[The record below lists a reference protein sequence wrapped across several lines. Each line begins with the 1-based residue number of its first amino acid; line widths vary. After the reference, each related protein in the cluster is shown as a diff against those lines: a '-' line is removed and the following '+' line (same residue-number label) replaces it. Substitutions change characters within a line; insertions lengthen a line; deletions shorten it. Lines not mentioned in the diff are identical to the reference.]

1 MRSSSKAHVSL
12 FVAALLLP
20 ALASHAHT
28 TSDSYL
34 TLSSDGAALDARWDL
49 SLKDLDF
56 AIGLDDDDD
65 GAVTW
70 RELQAAE
77 RRVARYASSHLE
89 IRAGDRVC
97 TAVPGEQKVT
107 RHHDETYAALR
118 FSFRCGDAPV
128 RDVSVRYT
136 LFFDDNPSHRG
147 LLVVEGGAPQTA
159 IFRPEDGRVEISFA
173 GDGTTMGSA
182 LSSFTTFLVEGVW
195 HILIGFDHILFLL
208 ALLLPAVLRREHR
221 RWTARQGWRPV
232 VLDVLRIVTAFTV
245 AHSITLGLAALGVT
259 RLPSTFVEAGI
270 ALSVAL
276 VALNNIVPVFRDD
289 RWTVTFALGLLH
301 GFGFSSV
308 LMDLGLPQDA
318 RVLSLLGFNIG
329 VEIGQLLVVALFLPL
344 AYALRRT
351 RLYQRVVL
359 VGGSLVIA
367 AIAML
372 WTVERIFSIP
382 FMFNGVLPW

>member
-1 MRSSSKAHVSL
+1 MAHASL
-12 FVAALLLP
+12 VVAALLLP
-20 ALASHAHT
+20 ALAVHAHT

-34 TLSSDGAALDARWDL
+34 TLSSAGGALEARWDL

-56 AIGLDDDDD
+56 AIGLDENDD

-77 RRVARYASSHLE
+77 QRVARYAASHLE
-89 IRAGDRVC
+89 VRAGGLVC
-97 TAVPGEQKVT
+97 TAVPREQKVT
-107 RHHDETYAALR
+107 RHHGENYAALAL
-118 FSFRCGDAPV
+118 SFRCGDAPV
-128 RDVSVRYT
+128 HDIEVSYT
-136 LFFDDNPSHRG
+136 LFFDENPGHRG

-159 IFRPEDGRVEISFA
+159 IFRPEDSRVEISFA
-173 GDGTTMGSA
+173 GDGMTTGSA
-182 LSSFTTFLVEGVW
+182 LSAFTTFLVEGVW

-208 ALLLPAVLRREHR
+208 ALLLPAVLHREHR

-232 VLDVLRIVTAFTV
+232 VLDVVRIVTAFTV
-245 AHSITLGLAALGVT
+245 AHSITLCTAALGVS

-276 VALNNIVPVFRDD
+276 VAFNNIVPVFRDD

-318 RVLSLLGFNIG
+318 RVLSLLGFNLG
-329 VEIGQLLVVALFLPL
+329 VELGQLLIVALFLPL

-359 VGGSLVIA
+359 VGGSVVIA
-367 AIAML
+367 VIAML
-372 WTVERIFSIP
+372 WTVERVFSIS
-382 FMFNGVLPW
+382 FLTNGALPW